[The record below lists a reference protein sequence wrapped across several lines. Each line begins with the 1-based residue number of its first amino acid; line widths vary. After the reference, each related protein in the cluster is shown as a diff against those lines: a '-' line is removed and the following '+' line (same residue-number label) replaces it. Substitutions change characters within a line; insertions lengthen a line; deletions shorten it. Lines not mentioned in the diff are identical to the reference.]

1 MVESVLLAGA
11 LTALLVHPFVIY
23 LFYRWLTPT
32 PEHAQGDREA
42 MVDGAER
49 ARHRERRIPG
59 GKNE

>member
-23 LFYRWLTPT
+23 VLYRWLTPT
-32 PEHAQGDREA
+32 PETARADRET
-42 MVDGAER
+42 MVDGADR

-59 GKNE
+59 GNNE